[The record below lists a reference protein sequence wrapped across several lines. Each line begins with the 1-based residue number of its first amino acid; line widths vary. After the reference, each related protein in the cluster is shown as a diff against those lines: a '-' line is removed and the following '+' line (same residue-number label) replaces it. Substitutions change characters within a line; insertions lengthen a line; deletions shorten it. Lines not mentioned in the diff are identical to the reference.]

1 MAKETIIENA
11 ALIETVLNKNYD
23 VLIKKTKDGG
33 IKIMY
38 FEPKNLKNK

>member
-1 MAKETIIENA
+1 MIKQIIIENA
-11 ALIETVLNKNYD
+11 TLIESVLNKNYD

>member
-1 MAKETIIENA
+1 MVKQIIIENA
-11 ALIETVLNKNYD
+11 ALIESVLNKNYD